1 MKTGKFPTN
10 NGLNIFYR
18 HWEGI
23 EHDSVILCIHGL
35 ASDSRIYD
43 YLAIKSS
50 SLGHNVY
57 AIDLPGYGQSDG
69 EKGDVSFDLT
79 INALHDVV
87 AQISETN
94 HNAKIFMLGFSLGGL
109 LALWYARL
117 HPEKLQGVIGLA
129 PHLRIE
135 GVKRDPRTEPSKEVL
150 EFAIQKY
157 STNPEEK
164 VHIGMAVP
172 NAFGELAGEE
182 WVHMLKDPLC
192 NFNYSFRYIFDVMIG
207 RAETIDELYKLR
219 LPVLILQGDQ
229 DLITVPGQTRTF
241 ISRVESQ
248 DKELKIFQGSDHWF
262 YHTVFYEQRE
272 RYSEAERMK
281 VVNTINEWIREKTV
295 SRETETIRLANQQ

>member
-1 MKTGKFPTN
+1 MKTGTFATN

-18 HWEGI
+18 HWPGI
-23 EHDSVILCIHGL
+23 DQASVILCVHGL
-35 ASDSRIYD
+35 GGDSRIYD
-43 YLAIKSS
+43 YLAKKSS
-50 SLGHNVY
+50 SLGHDVY
-57 AIDLPGYGQSDG
+57 AIDLPGFGKSDV
-69 EKGDVSFDLT
+69 EKGDVPFDLT
-79 INALHDVV
+79 MHSLHDMV

-109 LALWYARL
+109 FALWYARL

-157 STNPEEK
+157 STSPEEK

-207 RAETIDELYKLR
+207 RAEKIDELYKLR
-219 LPVLILQGDQ
+219 LPILILQGDQ
-229 DLITVPGQTRTF
+229 DLITVPEQTRTF
-241 ISRVESQ
+241 ISRVESR

-262 YHTVFYEQRE
+262 YHTVFYEQRK
-272 RYSEAERMK
+272 RYSEAERMN
-281 VVNTINEWIREKTV
+281 VVNTINEWVREKTA
-295 SRETETIRLANQQ
+295 SRETETIGLVNQQ